1 MANLAHRSEQYSVF
15 NVICVSIIMWR
26 NHRFTYMYIFRP
38 QVTWKTMIRLAM
50 RSLRNMR

>member
-1 MANLAHRSEQYSVF
+1 MANLAHRSEQGSVF
-15 NVICVSIIMWR
+15 NIICVNIIMWR
-26 NHRFTYMYIFRP
+26 NHMFTYMYIFRP